1 MTDTRRSSSSARH
14 PSASDDSAPPNLGP
28 QPSLARLRIPQLEAD
43 TEAEMAKAESVN
55 SAGSTADLRTTPS
68 RTSLS
73 EESGAPAA
81 SDTNLAPLSPVR
93 AAIRNFSS
101 QWFLVPQGTG
111 ITSIVLFSL
120 ESRFNG
126 LDVISYIAWAFTT
139 VCLGLMLLIYA
150 LRLAMFP
157 RHVLGLLGS
166 DPAELTCMSSISIA
180 FTSIVQMIALTVANS
195 SHGWAV
201 AAVSLWWFNM
211 VLAVAS
217 MVFIPYSIPHMHTP
231 GVASLM
237 PNTQLPMVAAIT
249 LAAGGGMVGSSPHLD
264 GHEELRAPVIFF
276 SYFSLA
282 LAIPI
287 AMAYATM
294 YLVRLVDG
302 SPPAKGKIY
311 QEMIFC
317 GPWGQGS
324 FALQALGQAL
334 LKNAPAMATYMAG
347 GVVSETMV
355 NILGYSSVFLG
366 FLSWSAGTFWWAFAV
381 MSTIRHLSRAWRQ
394 SRQARARPTSDAV
407 DIVYEEAERYSLA
420 VWALVFPWG
429 VYTNAAVRLGKVLA
443 SRFFRIWSTV
453 LTICLVIL
461 MLVNLGLTVKGLW
474 TGRLLGIDRRRRPV
488 QTKTYK

>member
-1 MTDTRRSSSSARH
+1 MTDTRLPPPSARH
-14 PSASDDSAPPNLGP
+14 SRASDDSAPPNVGP
-28 QPSLARLRIPQLEAD
+28 LPSMARLRIPQHEAD
-43 TEAEMAKAESVN
+43 PEAEMTKAESVN
-55 SAGSTADLRTTPS
+55 SAGSTADLQTTPS

-73 EESGAPAA
+73 EELGAPTAA
-81 SDTNLAPLSPVR
+81 SDPDPAPLSPVR

-120 ESRFNG
+120 ESRFDG
-126 LDVISYIAWAFTT
+126 LDVISYVVWAFTT
-139 VCLGLMLLIYA
+139 VCLGLMLLAYA

-180 FTSIVQMIALTVANS
+180 FTSIVQMIALTAAGS
-195 SHGWAV
+195 SSDWAM

-217 MVFIPYSIPHMHTP
+217 MIFIPYSIPHAHAP

-249 LAAGGGMVGSSPHLD
+249 LAAGGGTVGGSPYLD
-264 GHEELRAPVIFF
+264 GREDLRAPVLFF

-282 LAIPI
+282 LAVPI

-302 SPPAKGKIY
+302 SPPARGKVY

-334 LKNAPAMATYMAG
+334 LKNAPALAAYMAG
-347 GVVSETMV
+347 GVVSEAMV
-355 NILGYSSVFLG
+355 NVLGYSSVFLG

-381 MSTIRHLSRAWRQ
+381 MSTVRHLFRAWRH
-394 SRQARARPTSDAV
+394 SRQARSASDA
-407 DIVYEEAERYSLA
+407 DGIVYEETERYSLA

-443 SRFFRIWSTV
+443 SRFFRTWSTV
-453 LTICLVIL
+453 LAICLVIL

-474 TGRLLGIDRRRRPV
+474 TGRLLGIDRRRRPA
-488 QTKTYK
+488 QPKGYK